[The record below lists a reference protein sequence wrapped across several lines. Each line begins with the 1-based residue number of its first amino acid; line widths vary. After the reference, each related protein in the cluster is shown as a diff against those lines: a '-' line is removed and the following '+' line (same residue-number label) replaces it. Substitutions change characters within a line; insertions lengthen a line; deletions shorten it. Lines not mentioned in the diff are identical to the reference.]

1 MKITEEPIDDETMT
15 LLDGCAI
22 DAATLLEIDTASV
35 TSDEII
41 AAIDQCVRQ
50 LQEGDGPHVTEE
62 DDPALMLGSLW
73 GQRLIMEFGWSWA
86 GVTFHDHN
94 EMQAIGVFS
103 PDRSLAIYP
112 FHFIWGCLE
121 NGEAVA
127 IEMAFNILK
136 DASRIPALPAG
147 GYENV
152 MDHAHDNDET
162 PRDESTSDQ

>member
-1 MKITEEPIDDETMT
+1 VKITEELIDEETMT

-22 DAATLLEIDTASV
+22 DAATLLEMDTASLK
-35 TSDEII
+35 SREII
-41 AAIDQCVRQ
+41 AAIDQCVCQ
-50 LQEGDGPHVTEE
+50 LQKGNGPSVTEE

-73 GQRLIMEFGWSWA
+73 GQRLIMEFGWTWA
-86 GVTFHDHN
+86 AVTFHDHN

-121 NGEAVA
+121 NGEPVA

-152 MDHAHDNDET
+152 MDHAHAHDEL
-162 PRDESTSDQ
+162 PRD